1 MRSGRKGAI
10 RERGAWVMHRL
21 AMKESPAWRAL
32 PDNARRLLDRL
43 ELEHMQHGGSQ
54 NGSLVCTYGQF
65 AGAGIRRASV
75 ALAIRQAVALGFLE
89 ITQAGYRTAAE
100 FRAPNLF
107 RLTYVHG
114 RLKNTDP
121 TDEWE
126 AIKGHDEAASALAA
140 ASVQRRDAGQPPAR
154 RCRQLDRNI
163 EGRRGAAPSRPA
175 LVSPSARLDLDD
187 S

>member
-1 MRSGRKGAI
+1 
-10 RERGAWVMHRL
+10 MHRL
-21 AMKESPAWRAL
+21 DMKASPAWRVL

-43 ELEHMQHGGSQ
+43 ELEHMRHGGSQ
-54 NGSLVCTYGQF
+54 NGALLCTYNHF
-65 AGAGIRRASV
+65 AEAGIRRASV

-114 RLKNTDP
+114 VRKNIHP

-126 AIKGHDEAASALAA
+126 TIENDTRAASALALA
-140 ASVQRRDAGQPPAR
+140 ATQRRDARQPPSHR
-154 RCRQLDRNI
+154 KRPLPRDI
-163 EGRRGAAPSRPA
+163 EGGRAAAPSRA
-175 LVSPSARLDLDD
+175 ASVGSRVRLVSGDT
-187 S
+187 